1 MRCFESVEGMTSR
14 SRDWDRRD
22 WITDGTGTI
31 ILRVVSILSIGI
43 ISPAFHTLIG
53 ERARGVEPE
62 RKVCNRP
69 CDAVVTDVDKVIM
82 HEAFTKGRLAPAF
95 DLRSS
100 RLERAAM
107 IAATSQLGLPAERW
121 GGVPILSTKRS
132 LPECSGAVNLTSFL
146 VADRIVGSR
155 PGVSI
160 VFGDGCLVDWR
171 DS

>member
-31 ILRVVSILSIGI
+31 NLRVVSILSIGI

-82 HEAFTKGRLAPAF
+82 HE
-95 DLRSS
+95 
-100 RLERAAM
+100 
-107 IAATSQLGLPAERW
+107 GLPRELAIKRMIDEERW
-121 GGVPILSTKRS
+121 MQEHREELEISSQQLFDDMFGG
-132 LPECSGAVNLTSFL
+132 
-146 VADRIVGSR
+146 
-155 PGVSI
+155 
-160 VFGDGCLVDWR
+160 
-171 DS
+171 